1 MVDLLYVLFD
11 WALIVLSSV
20 VGSTL
25 VVQALTW
32 NPTAETVLYLVLIV
46 AGICIQAAW
55 LRIKKTN
62 TN

>member
-25 VVQALTW
+25 VVQVLTW
-32 NPTAETVLYLVLIV
+32 NSQAETILYLALIA
-46 AGICIQAAW
+46 AGIWLQAAW
-55 LRIKKTN
+55 LRIQKSKTN
-62 TN
+62 